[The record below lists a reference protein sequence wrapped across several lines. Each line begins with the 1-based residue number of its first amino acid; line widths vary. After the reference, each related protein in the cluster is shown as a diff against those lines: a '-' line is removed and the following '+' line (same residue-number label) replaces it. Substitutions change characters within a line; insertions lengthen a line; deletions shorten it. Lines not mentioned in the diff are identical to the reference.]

1 LTPPVRARR
10 WRWAALGVG
19 AAVLVA
25 VGGPYAYTH
34 LVGGDAPAPLG
45 ATATS
50 PTTRPAGSA
59 APAADQSV
67 NGTWKVTSGSQAGYR
82 VKEVLFGQRQEAVG
96 RTSAVTGQ
104 MVVQGSQ
111 VTSGRFSV
119 DLTTV
124 QSDQS
129 RRDAQ
134 FQGRI
139 MDTAS
144 YPTATFELARPIGL
158 PSLPGDGGTVG
169 AKAQGRLTLH
179 GTTREVTVDVTAGRS
194 GDRFRLSGQVPV
206 TFADWNIPNPS
217 FGGLVT
223 TEDHGQIEF
232 LLVMAHA

>member
-1 LTPPVRARR
+1 MTTSVRARR
-10 WRWAALGVG
+10 WRWAAVGVG
-19 AAVLVA
+19 VAVLVA

-34 LVGGDAPAPLG
+34 LIEGDAPASLS

-50 PTTRPAGSA
+50 PTTQPAGSA
-59 APAADQSV
+59 ASAADQSV

-82 VKEVLFGQRQEAVG
+82 VKEVVFGQSQEAVG
-96 RTSAVTGQ
+96 RTAAVTGQ
-104 MVVQGSQ
+104 MVVQGPQ

-134 FQGRI
+134 FRTRI

-158 PSLPGDGGTVG
+158 PSVPGDGGTVN

-179 GTTREVTVDVTAGRS
+179 GTTREVTVDVAARRG
-194 GDRFRLSGQVPV
+194 GGQLRLSGQIPI

-232 LLVMAHA
+232 LLAMAHA

>member
-1 LTPPVRARR
+1 
-10 WRWAALGVG
+10 VG
-19 AAVLVA
+19 AAVLLA
-25 VGGPYAYTH
+25 VGVPYAYTH
-34 LVGGDAPAPLG
+34 LIEGDAPAPLS
-45 ATATS
+45 ATASS
-50 PTTRPAGSA
+50 PTTRTGGSA
-59 APAADQSV
+59 ASAADQSV

-82 VKEVLFGQRQEAVG
+82 VKEVLFGQDNEAVG

-144 YPTATFELARPIGL
+144 YPTATFELAGPIGL

-194 GDRFRLSGQVPV
+194 GDRFQVSGQIPI

-223 TEDHGQIEF
+223 TEDHGQVEF